1 MTRRVALILAAAVS
15 AGALA
20 GCDGVV
26 GARMT
31 FDDTETAKVTEVV
44 LTGGASNVTVESDA
58 SATETHIRR
67 VIYGGTDPGGSY
79 TLAGGVLTLDGDCG
93 RDCRVD
99 FVVTTPPGAA
109 VKGEL
114 RSGDVMLRGTG
125 AVDLKLT
132 SGDVMVE
139 SSSGL
144 VKVRTTSGDL
154 NVIGG
159 SEVNLESNS
168 GNLSVMDA
176 TGPVTAKAASGDID
190 LKLTAA
196 ASVTASV
203 NSGDINLM
211 VPSGDYRV
219 RAVTGS
225 GDKNVIGI
233 TDNPTSDKVLELRTG
248 GGDLMVTGG

>member
-1 MTRRVALILAAAVS
+1 MTRRVALILAAVS
-15 AGALA
+15 VGALA

-44 LTGGASNVTVESDA
+44 LTGGASNVTVEADS

-67 VIYGGTDPGGSY
+67 EIWGGTDPGGSY
-79 TLAGGVLTLDGDCG
+79 TLTGGVLTLDGDCG

-99 FVVTTPPGAA
+99 FVVTTPAGTA

-114 RSGDVMLRGTG
+114 RSGDVMLRGIG

-139 SSSGL
+139 NATGP

-154 NVIGG
+154 NVNGG
-159 SEVNLESNS
+159 SAINLESNS
-168 GNLSVMDA
+168 GNLSVMDV
-176 TGPVTAKAASGDID
+176 TGPVTAKASSGDLT
-190 LKLTAA
+190 LKLSAA

-203 NSGDINLM
+203 NSGDIDLM
-211 VPSGDYRV
+211 VPAGDYRV
-219 RAVTGS
+219 RAMSGS
-225 GDKNVIGI
+225 GDRNIIGI
-233 TDNPTSDKVLELRTG
+233 TDDPTSDKVLELRTG
-248 GGDLMVTGG
+248 GGDLTVTGD